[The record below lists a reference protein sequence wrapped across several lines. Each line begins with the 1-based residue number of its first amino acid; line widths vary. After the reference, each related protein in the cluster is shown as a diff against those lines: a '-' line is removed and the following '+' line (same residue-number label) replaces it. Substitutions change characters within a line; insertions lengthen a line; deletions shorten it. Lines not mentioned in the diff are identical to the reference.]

1 MDELREQAVL
11 AMMNTLGWTYEKSLY
26 WENNLYISKKYGWS
40 STEDYTEA
48 LYRFIDNS
56 VSAAKLSALS
66 VG

>member
-11 AMMNTLGWTYEKSLY
+11 VMMNTLGWTYQKSLY
-26 WENNLYISKKYGWS
+26 WENNLYNSKKYGWS
-40 STEDYTEA
+40 STEDYTKA
-48 LYRFIDNS
+48 LYSFIENS